1 MCCCFSYFSP
11 FTFQRVDQS
20 FPLLSYTVHLN
31 LLILYWVL
39 SFIHIF
45 QCDTSAQGGSPTS
58 TLTCSTASP
67 CSGSPSSTLSTSAG
81 GQSLSQPLSLPSP
94 HCGPSISPSGTL
106 PSPAPSPAPGSI
118 SGSSPG
124 PPSQSPTSTLESK
137 DSGIIG
143 ECCCCVFVENSG
155 HVFKSCVSTL
165 YVFRL
170 LSTLDEACPI
180 QKLSHASLGVK
191 VS

>member
-1 MCCCFSYFSP
+1 MGCFSFFS
-11 FTFQRVDQS
+11 R
-20 FPLLSYTVHLN
+20 LLFRKLVSPSLCCQIQYIVF
-31 LLILYWVL
+31 LYWDL
-39 SFIHIF
+39 SSIHLF

-106 PSPAPSPAPGSI
+106 PSPGPSPAPGSI
-118 SGSSPG
+118 PGSSPG

-143 ECCCCVFVENSG
+143 ERNFV
-155 HVFKSCVSTL
+155 HVF
-165 YVFRL
+165 
-170 LSTLDEACPI
+170 
-180 QKLSHASLGVK
+180 Q
-191 VS
+191 